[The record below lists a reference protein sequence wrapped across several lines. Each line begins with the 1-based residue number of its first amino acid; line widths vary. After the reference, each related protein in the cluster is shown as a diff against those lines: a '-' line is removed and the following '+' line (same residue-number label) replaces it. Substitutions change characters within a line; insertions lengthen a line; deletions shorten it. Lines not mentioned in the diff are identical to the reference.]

1 MENITDNARVINVD
15 ENYIFHLYALLNN
28 EDLKIKIIQFINW
41 FIAQKELRFG
51 YYDGHYM
58 LGMSYINFIV
68 MISNAFIKWVNLY
81 NTQNKDSK
89 DWIIKN
95 DLFFNLNT
103 SNEEMSD
110 NEVALIK
117 QIDDAKLTPDKHIE
131 TKYGL
136 GTIRNLSSGCKTLL
150 NIVKHPEKVVCVEEC
165 GPNVLKVIFAMD
177 NIKIYMSR
185 PSLADIPDDAIIRFN
200 DTDVVTGSAGYN
212 AWWSKE
218 YERREANDL

>member
-1 MENITDNARVINVD
+1 
-15 ENYIFHLYALLNN
+15 
-28 EDLKIKIIQFINW
+28 
-41 FIAQKELRFG
+41 
-51 YYDGHYM
+51 
-58 LGMSYINFIV
+58 
-68 MISNAFIKWVNLY
+68 MIDIYTEK
-81 NTQNKDSK
+81 KDTK

-185 PSLADIPDDAIIRFN
+185 PSLADIPDDTIIRFN

>member
-1 MENITDNARVINVD
+1 
-15 ENYIFHLYALLNN
+15 
-28 EDLKIKIIQFINW
+28 
-41 FIAQKELRFG
+41 
-51 YYDGHYM
+51 
-58 LGMSYINFIV
+58 
-68 MISNAFIKWVNLY
+68 
-81 NTQNKDSK
+81 
-89 DWIIKN
+89 
-95 DLFFNLNT
+95 
-103 SNEEMSD
+103 MSD

-131 TKYGL
+131 TRYGL

>member
-1 MENITDNARVINVD
+1 MIDIYTE
-15 ENYIFHLYALLNN
+15 
-28 EDLKIKIIQFINW
+28 KI
-41 FIAQKELRFG
+41 
-51 YYDGHYM
+51 
-58 LGMSYINFIV
+58 
-68 MISNAFIKWVNLY
+68 
-81 NTQNKDSK
+81 DSK

-117 QIDDAKLTPDKHIE
+117 QVDDAKLTPDKHIE

-185 PSLADIPDDAIIRFN
+185 PSLADIPDDTIIRFN